1 MYVELYFG
9 NICNL
14 NCSYCFDNCK
24 RKKEIRIMN
33 KKQIKKVICFL
44 NSINVDTLE
53 IIGGEPLIYKYLLNI
68 INEVICNNVIII
80 TNGLNESMLYKL
92 SDIIDKN
99 IKIVHSIHYE
109 MYLKNKQKYITHLMN
124 VCKLFNDKKNIDIE
138 FAILIDKE
146 NTLKYF
152 DLIKFIFDVCIDKFK
167 YDFSVS
173 YIRRQDSLKEL
184 MKNLLISRQLGKYG
198 KIILDDLIEE
208 KRISRLLIN
217 KNYMKKCPCFK
228 NYIKIDIDGFLIS
241 SNCNIAKKSKKSIF
255 DNDFNFKNEICDI
268 ICTEKHNINNGCCEK
283 VLGI

>member
-14 NCSYCFDNCK
+14 NCSYCFDNYK

-198 KIILDDLIEE
+198 KIILDDLIE
-208 KRISRLLIN
+208 
-217 KNYMKKCPCFK
+217 YQ
-228 NYIKIDIDGFLIS
+228 
-241 SNCNIAKKSKKSIF
+241 
-255 DNDFNFKNEICDI
+255 
-268 ICTEKHNINNGCCEK
+268 GC
-283 VLGI
+283 

>member
-1 MYVELYFG
+1 
-9 NICNL
+9 
-14 NCSYCFDNCK
+14 
-24 RKKEIRIMN
+24 MN

-198 KIILDDLIEE
+198 KIILDDLIE
-208 KRISRLLIN
+208 
-217 KNYMKKCPCFK
+217 YQ
-228 NYIKIDIDGFLIS
+228 
-241 SNCNIAKKSKKSIF
+241 
-255 DNDFNFKNEICDI
+255 
-268 ICTEKHNINNGCCEK
+268 GC
-283 VLGI
+283 

>member
-14 NCSYCFDNCK
+14 NCSYGFDNYK

-99 IKIVHSIHYE
+99 IKIIHSIHYE

-124 VCKLFNDKKNIDIE
+124 VCKLFNDKK
-138 FAILIDKE
+138 ILI
-146 NTLKYF
+146 L
-152 DLIKFIFDVCIDKFK
+152 
-167 YDFSVS
+167 
-173 YIRRQDSLKEL
+173 
-184 MKNLLISRQLGKYG
+184 NLL
-198 KIILDDLIEE
+198 
-208 KRISRLLIN
+208 
-217 KNYMKKCPCFK
+217 F
-228 NYIKIDIDGFLIS
+228 
-241 SNCNIAKKSKKSIF
+241 
-255 DNDFNFKNEICDI
+255 
-268 ICTEKHNINNGCCEK
+268 
-283 VLGI
+283 